1 MKAIESTSRDR
12 ADSFPGSRH
21 HAWIVFGILFA
32 LMVVDYVDRQIVVS
46 MFPHLKAQW
55 ALSDGQLAGLV
66 SVVAATVALG
76 TVPISLL
83 ADRWSRV
90 KSIFLMVLVWSAATI
105 ASAFASGYA
114 ELLAARAVVGI
125 GEAAY
130 GAVGAALLASLFPSR
145 MRSTILGA
153 FLSASLVG
161 SVLGVALGGVIA
173 QRYGWEMAFGLAGA
187 VGLLLALLFIG
198 IVRDREPGDRE
209 NQAQIGSLKSVAA
222 ALLRPRTMLVT
233 CIAGGLQLVM
243 VAAIYAWMPSL
254 LHRGYA
260 MAPDVAGLTTAA
272 LVVCGGIGAL
282 LCGML
287 ADRLGARRKANR
299 LHVPA
304 AVAALTAALMWTAFT
319 AFPAGAV
326 QFALIVA
333 GATVMTGTIGPAAA
347 VVVDVVEPALRG
359 TAASILALTQ
369 NLLGLAAGP
378 LLTGLLSD
386 RYGLAFALSVAPL
399 FCIGAA
405 CAFVIAARTYESDLR
420 EIDVRRHSSDDEL
433 RAAAA

>member
-1 MKAIESTSRDR
+1 MNATGFTPRDR
-12 ADSFPGSRH
+12 ADSFPGSRRY
-21 HAWIVFGILFA
+21 AWIVFGILFA

-46 MFPHLKAQW
+46 MFPHFKAQW
-55 ALSDGQLAGLV
+55 GLSDGQLAGLV
-66 SVVAATVALG
+66 SVVATTVALG

-83 ADRWSRV
+83 ADRWSRA
-90 KSIFLMVLVWSAATI
+90 KSIFLMVLVWSGATI
-105 ASAFASGYA
+105 ACAFASGYA

-173 QRYGWEMAFGLAGA
+173 QHYGWEIAFGLAGT

-198 IVRDREPGDRE
+198 IVRDREPGDRDE
-209 NQAQIGSLKSVAA
+209 HARIGSLKSVAA

-233 CIAGGLQLVM
+233 CVAGGLQLVM
-243 VAAIYAWMPSL
+243 VAATYAWMPSL

-282 LCGML
+282 VCGIL
-287 ADRLGARRKANR
+287 ADRLGARGKANR
-299 LHVPA
+299 LYVPA
-304 AVAALTAALMWTAFT
+304 AASTLTAALMWTAFT
-319 AFPAGAV
+319 AFPAGAA

-347 VVVDVVEPALRG
+347 AVVDVVRPALRG
-359 TAASILALTQ
+359 TAASILALAQ

-399 FCIGAA
+399 FCVGAA
-405 CAFVIAARTYESDLR
+405 CAFVMAARTYEADLR
-420 EIDVRRHSSDDEL
+420 DVEAGVPSRDDRL
-433 RAAAA
+433 KAVAA